1 MSDLSIEADLPR
13 GRPADRNLALLGGVK
28 VRVSVEVGGAS
39 MRLADLLELGEGSVV
54 ELDRQ
59 ANDRDARAERA
70 VGPARYL
77 RERHAD
83 RPRRNRHRRRPL
95 RCPLCRRRGARRR
108 RAGPGPARLT

>member
-39 MRLADLLELGEGSVV
+39 MRLADLLDLGEGSVV

-59 ANDRDARAERA
+59 ANDLLDIYANGTLIGRGEIVTVDGRYGVRCVEVAAPDAVAL
-70 VGPARYL
+70 GL
-77 RERHAD
+77 D
-83 RPRRNRHRRRPL
+83 
-95 RCPLCRRRGARRR
+95 R
-108 RAGPGPARLT
+108 RA